1 MRSTF
6 LLYKNTAMAHGHVV
20 KVNLSYQDCFKELKH
35 GAKNIRKSQAYDF

>member
-1 MRSTF
+1 MGHLTQT
-6 LLYKNTAMAHGHVV
+6 NQCHVV